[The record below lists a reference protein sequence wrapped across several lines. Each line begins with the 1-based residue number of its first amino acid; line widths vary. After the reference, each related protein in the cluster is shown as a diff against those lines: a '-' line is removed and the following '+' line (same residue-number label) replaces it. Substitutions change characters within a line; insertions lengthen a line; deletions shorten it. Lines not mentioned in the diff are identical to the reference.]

1 MLECE
6 LCGKVIK
13 GKAYII
19 KIDSA
24 EVIAC
29 EECATGKEIIR
40 VIGGES
46 KELKSKSKKVEEEK
60 EEIVFDYGERI
71 RKAREELKIPLKVLA
86 ERINEKESYL
96 KRIEDQEVLPSEEV
110 AKKLEKELGIKLFEK
125 VEERNVSEEQKP
137 KNLSLEDVA
146 TKKEKK

>member
-6 LCGKVIK
+6 ICGKVIK
-13 GKAYII
+13 GKAYIV

-29 EECATGKEIIR
+29 EECAIGKEVIR

-46 KELKSKSKKVEEEK
+46 KKTEAKSKIEEEK
-60 EEIVFDYGERI
+60 EEIAFDYGERI

-110 AKKLEKELGIKLFEK
+110 ARKLEKELGIKLFEK
-125 VEERNVSEEQKP
+125 VEEKNLKTQLP
-137 KNLSLEDVA
+137 KNLSLEDIA

>member
-96 KRIEDQEVLPSEEV
+96 KRIEDQEVLPNEEV

>member
-13 GKAYII
+13 GKAYVV

-29 EECATGKEIIR
+29 EECAAGKEIIR

-46 KELKSKSKKVEEEK
+46 KETKVKAKKVEEEK
-60 EEIVFDYGERI
+60 EEIAFDYGERI

-96 KRIEDQEVLPSEEV
+96 KRVEDQEVLPSEEV
-110 AKKLEKELGIKLFEK
+110 ARKLEKELGIKLFEK
-125 VEERNVSEEQKP
+125 VEEKNIQAQKP
-137 KNLSLEDVA
+137 KNLSLEDIA

>member
-6 LCGKVIK
+6 LCGRKIK

-19 KIDSA
+19 KIDGA
-24 EVIAC
+24 EVLAC
-29 EECATGKEIIR
+29 EECAAGEEIVR
-40 VIGGES
+40 VIGVES
-46 KELKSKSKKVEEEK
+46 SEIKSKAKKEAKVEEE
-60 EEIVFDYGERI
+60 EIVMDYGERI

-110 AKKLEKELGIKLFEK
+110 ARKLEKELGIKLFEK
-125 VEERNVSEEQKP
+125 VEEKNIKTEAP
-137 KNLSLEDVA
+137 KNLSLEDIA

>member
-13 GKAYII
+13 GKSYII

-96 KRIEDQEVLPSEEV
+96 KRIEDQEVLPNEEV

-125 VEERNVSEEQKP
+125 VEERNISEEQKP